1 LVSTPAGKIRSL
13 TRRKERE
20 VIALDAIVEG
30 KFQNGHAGANNL
42 QKVSRCRPPD
52 KCKGGFRYCSR
63 RRGGSCCKC
72 FLTTPSNDLT
82 HEAMPP
88 TRQDQSMS
96 TPASAVFSA
105 NAICSATLPR
115 LMLAGAR

>member
-42 QKVSRCRPPD
+42 QT
-52 KCKGGFRYCSR
+52 
-63 RRGGSCCKC
+63 RGEIGEQRI
-72 FLTTPSNDLT
+72 F
-82 HEAMPP
+82 A
-88 TRQDQSMS
+88 R
-96 TPASAVFSA
+96 AAAAVAVVA
-105 NAICSATLPR
+105 NASLLRRATT
-115 LMLAGAR
+115 